1 MAARA
6 PTDRTRVRRAPKRA
20 DYDRATIDAILDDAL
35 ICHVGFVADG
45 QPYVIPTLHARVG
58 DTVYLHGS
66 TASRV
71 VRTLAAGAPAC
82 LTVTHVDGL
91 VLARSAFHHSMN
103 YRSAV
108 VLGTM
113 RLVADRAEQE
123 RALEAFT
130 EQLVPGRW
138 EHVRPPS
145 AKELKGTSVLA
156 LPLDEAS
163 AKVRTGPPVDDE
175 EDYALPVW
183 AGVIPLTLAP
193 GTPQPDPRFDPEGAT
208 EPPDHVAQ
216 WPSSRGSSSSATVA
230 STASGAN
237 GASSSA
243 ARVA

>member
-1 MAARA
+1 MASGA
-6 PTDRTRVRRAPKRA
+6 PTTRSRVRRAPKRA
-20 DYDRATIDAILDDAL
+20 AYDRTTVEAILDDAL

-66 TASRV
+66 TASRM

-113 RLVADRAEQE
+113 RLVEDRAEQE
-123 RALEAFT
+123 AALHAFT

-145 AKELKGTSVLA
+145 RKELKGTSVLA
-156 LPLDEAS
+156 LPLGEAS
-163 AKVRTGPPVDDE
+163 AKVRSGPPEDDD

-183 AGVIPLTLAP
+183 AGVVPLTLTP
-193 GTPQPDPRFDPEGAT
+193 GTPEPDPRLDAAAADVPA
-208 EPPDHVAQ
+208 HVAQ
-216 WPSSRGSSSSATVA
+216 WPSNRGSSAEATVA
-230 STASGAN
+230 STASGRN
-237 GASSSA
+237 GASRSA
-243 ARVA
+243 AREA